1 MTNQLDLSG
10 YKQEIAAMYDRRSST
25 YDNSEQLI
33 KICDRLMENA
43 QISPG
48 QNVLDIATGTGHLA
62 ISVAEIVKAKGKV
75 VGVDIAAKMLN
86 KAQEKADKLSLTNIK
101 FKLADAELLVFPAN
115 SFERILCANS
125 FPFIENR
132 ASTLRLWQGFLKPN
146 GLIAIHTP
154 ADTSYIGNTLARQV
168 FKKYGVAFG
177 YDKPINTVT
186 ECRDLLSDA
195 GFEAIEIKTEQHGNY
210 INLDDAK
217 KMWNTISSLIPKQT
231 MNLRSRLTSAQ
242 LIQAGTEF
250 ETELNKIATSSGIW
264 NDITTFYIL
273 ARKKS

>member
-1 MTNQLDLSG
+1 MTNQLGLSG

-33 KICDRLMENA
+33 KICDRLIENA
-43 QISPG
+43 QIIPG

-62 ISVAEIVKAKGKV
+62 IAIAKLVEPKGKV
-75 VGVDIAAKMLN
+75 IGVDISTKMLN
-86 KAQEKADKLSLTNIK
+86 KAQEKVNELGLTNVN
-101 FKLADAELLVFPAN
+101 FKLADAELLDFPAN

-132 ASTLRLWQGFLKPN
+132 ASTLRLWQRFLKPG

-154 ADTSYIGNTLARQV
+154 ADTSYLGNTLARQV
-168 FKKYGVAFG
+168 FKKYGVVFG
-177 YDKPINTVT
+177 YDKPINTEA
-186 ECRDLLSDA
+186 ECRDLFTDA
-195 GFEAIEIKTEQHGNY
+195 GFEAISIKTEQHGNY
-210 INLDDAK
+210 IDLDDAK
-217 KMWNTISSLIPKQT
+217 KMWNTISSLIPKQS

>member
-33 KICDRLMENA
+33 KICDRIIENA

-48 QNVLDIATGTGHLA
+48 QNILDIATGTGHLA
-62 ISVAEIVKAKGKV
+62 IATAKLVEPKGTV
-75 VGVDIAAKMLN
+75 IGIDISAKMLN
-86 KAQEKADKLSLTNIK
+86 KAQEKVNELGLTNVN
-101 FKLADAELLVFPAN
+101 FKLTDAELLDFPAN

-132 ASTLRLWQGFLKPN
+132 ASTLRLWQRFLKPG

-154 ADTSYIGNTLARQV
+154 ADTSYIANTVARQV
-168 FKKYGVAFG
+168 FKRYGVTFG
-177 YDKPINTVT
+177 YDKPINTEA
-186 ECRDLLSDA
+186 ECRNLFTNA
-195 GFEAIEIKTEQHGNY
+195 GFEVIEIKTEQHGSY

-231 MNLRSRLTSAQ
+231 KNLRSQLSSAQ
-242 LIQAGTEF
+242 LVQAQMEF

-264 NDITTFYIL
+264 NDIMTFYIF
-273 ARKKS
+273 ARKK